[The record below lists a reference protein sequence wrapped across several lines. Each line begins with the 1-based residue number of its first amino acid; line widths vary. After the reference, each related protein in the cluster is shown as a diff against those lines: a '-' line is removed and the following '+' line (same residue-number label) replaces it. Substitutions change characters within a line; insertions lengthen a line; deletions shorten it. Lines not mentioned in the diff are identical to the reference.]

1 MAVRE
6 GEKGRRGRG
15 GTSRRRHSPYARPPS
30 QWRAAVAGGVCRDLT
45 SGTCHRRP
53 EPVSQAQERGT
64 AFRTSGGRCRR
75 GLLPLG
81 GREPAGP
88 RQRGGR
94 VSAGGTTPPASARPT
109 MPAGGRN
116 ARRCPGAAP
125 GRAGGARGRGARA
138 GAADGVAFPLPS
150 VLLVLCRVVRYRRVP
165 LAEAGSCW
173 RGDAVGAGG

>member
-125 GRAGGARGRGARA
+125 GRAGGGAEGAGRG
-138 GAADGVAFPLPS
+138 L
-150 VLLVLCRVVRYRRVP
+150 VLLMAWLSLSRLFSLCFAVLYVTAAFR
-165 LAEAGSCW
+165 
-173 RGDAVGAGG
+173 

>member
-64 AFRTSGGRCRR
+64 AFRTSGGRYRW
-75 GLLPLG
+75 
-81 GREPAGP
+81 EAGS
-88 RQRGGR
+88 RL
-94 VSAGGTTPPASARPT
+94 
-109 MPAGGRN
+109 
-116 ARRCPGAAP
+116 
-125 GRAGGARGRGARA
+125 ARGSVGGGSRRGARRHRPQPGRPCLRA
-138 GAADGVAFPLPS
+138 EGTRGAAQGQPPAGLGGPEGAGRGL
-150 VLLVLCRVVRYRRVP
+150 VLLMAWLSLSRLFSLCFAVLYVTAAFR
-165 LAEAGSCW
+165 
-173 RGDAVGAGG
+173 